1 MINQGIYEQIINE
14 GLKEKLKALDID
26 RYLIE
31 KESIDVEE
39 AKTLLS
45 SYISSITKKALRFVR
60 EKNNKLEDKE
70 ALFSQIKVCNEIIK
84 SLSKLSEES
93 NLEDFKIAEEG
104 EVLTAL
110 YSKINNIKS
119 IKDSKVIRPRHLYHK
134 VHFSQVQHRS
144 LT

>member
-60 EKNNKLEDKE
+60 EK
-70 ALFSQIKVCNEIIK
+70 Q
-84 SLSKLSEES
+84 
-93 NLEDFKIAEEG
+93 
-104 EVLTAL
+104 
-110 YSKINNIKS
+110 
-119 IKDSKVIRPRHLYHK
+119 
-134 VHFSQVQHRS
+134 
-144 LT
+144 